1 MKKIGLILL
10 MGVAIVAIG
19 AADSSAGLRYVSY
32 GASYMY
38 GDAPAPY
45 NDGLP
50 GHPWYSDAS
59 NRAAPVPAPAGPAD
73 LGPHPYDGIPYAGSG
88 TGDSSMSDG
97 AVTIN
102 ATNVTFDTDPSQVAF
117 AEPTTVH
124 GPGTSTAWW
133 ANLDNGGS
141 GPNSNA
147 RFTALT
153 LDLGREVEI
162 DAIAAIANMR
172 YSNVLALQWFRVFGS
187 HDGST
192 WGTSIISEEPTQNQ
206 QSGGPAEKYENV
218 FVRPAQKPIGLFYNP
233 GSGNY
238 DLDVVT
244 YRYLKFDISC
254 MDGPWG
260 EDDPWESTILSE
272 IIIQNKA
279 LKGDTDMDNDVDLVD
294 LGNLATNYGAPSGK
308 TWAQGDFDGDT
319 DVDLVDLGNLAGN
332 YGFGVPRGPL
342 NFTADAASV
351 GLPEPATMMLLGLGA
366 VGLIRRR
373 R

>member
-10 MGVAIVAIG
+10 MGVVIVAIG
-19 AADSSAGLRYVSY
+19 AADSSAGLRYFGGSYTYVSY
-32 GASYMY
+32 
-38 GDAPAPY
+38 PAPY

-50 GHPWYSDAS
+50 GYPWYSDAS
-59 NRAAPVPAPAGPAD
+59 NREAPYPAPPGPAD
-73 LGPHPYDGIPYAGSG
+73 LGPHPYDGIPYAGG
-88 TGDSSMSDG
+88 TGVSSMSDG

-102 ATNVTFDTDPSQVAF
+102 ATNVPFDTDPSQVAF
-117 AEPTTVH
+117 TEPTDVA
-124 GPGTSTAWW
+124 GPGSSTAWW
-133 ANLDNGGS
+133 GNL
-141 GPNSNA
+141 SNTD
-147 RFTALT
+147 RYPLVT

-162 DAIAAIANMR
+162 DAIVTVHNMR
-172 YSNVLALQWFRVFGS
+172 WSDAIGIRGYSIDAS
-187 HDGST
+187 HDGVS
-192 WGTSIISEEPTQNQ
+192 WQEILKDGQPWPDQTQQ
-206 QSGGPAEKYENV
+206 EASPLGEKYNDI
-218 FVRPAQKPIGLFYNP
+218 FVRPAFRPIGLFDTNQD
-233 GSGNY
+233 GVY
-238 DLDVVT
+238 DVDVVT
-244 YRYLKFDISC
+244 YRYLKFQI
-254 MDGPWG
+254 GRPGG
-260 EDDPWESTILSE
+260 EGGVGEYWASTILSE

-294 LGNLATNYGAPSGK
+294 LGNLATSYGATSGK

-332 YGFGVPRGPL
+332 YGFGVPPGPL

>member
-19 AADSSAGLRYVSY
+19 TADSSAGLRYVSY

-45 NDGLP
+45 NP
-50 GHPWYSDAS
+50 GEPGWPWYSDAS
-59 NRAAPVPAPAGPAD
+59 NREAPDPAPPGPAD
-73 LGPHPYDGIPYAGSG
+73 LGPHPYDGLPY
-88 TGDSSMSDG
+88 TGGGGVPADSSMSDG

-102 ATNVTFDTDPSQVAF
+102 ATNVTFDTDPTQVAF
-117 AEPTTVH
+117 ADPNNVY

-133 ANLDNGGS
+133 GNTPDNG
-141 GPNSNA
+141 

-153 LDLGREVEI
+153 LDLGRQVEI
-162 DAIAAIANMR
+162 DAIAAIHNLR
-172 YSNVLALQWFRVFGS
+172 HNSSISVQWFRVFGS
-187 HDGST
+187 NDGST
-192 WGTSIISEEPTQNQ
+192 WGTSIISEEVNQNQ
-206 QSGGPAEKYENV
+206 QYGGPAEKYDNI

-244 YRYLKFDISC
+244 YRYLKFEISRNG
-254 MDGPWG
+254 DNEQFPGYW
-260 EDDPWESTILSE
+260 DSTILSE

-279 LKGDTDMDNDVDLVD
+279 LKGDTDQDNDVDLVD
-294 LGNLATNYGAPSGK
+294 LGNLATSYGATSGK
-308 TWAQGDFDGDT
+308 TWAQGDFDADG

-332 YGFGVPRGPL
+332 YNFGVPPGPV
-342 NFTADAASV
+342 NFAADAASV

-366 VGLIRRR
+366 FGLIRRR